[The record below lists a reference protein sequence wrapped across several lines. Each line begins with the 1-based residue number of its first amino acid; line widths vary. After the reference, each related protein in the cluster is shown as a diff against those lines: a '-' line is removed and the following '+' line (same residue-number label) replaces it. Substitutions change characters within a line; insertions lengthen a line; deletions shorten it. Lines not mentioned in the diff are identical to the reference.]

1 MSNINSLD
9 NNDQQKNQLLISIN
23 EILNINKSQK
33 IVFVYTVPKVGST
46 SLVSSLRLF
55 ALNSLAIIHIHD
67 EIMLKVLTHIENI
80 SINDII
86 LFNKNLGKEV
96 YVINVYRT
104 PIERK
109 ISSFFEKISPY
120 HFNNTEIEL
129 NSYNVNK
136 VINRFNNIFPWL
148 GEDGDHFLDVYGIKV
163 PDHFDYENKY
173 MVLKEN
179 DITYISLRLCDS
191 DKWGKIL
198 SNIFRTEIRI
208 VKDYESSK
216 KTTKDLYESFKK
228 NYRIPIN
235 LLNDVMKDKYLSYYY
250 SSDELTTYY
259 NQWLNKSTTEIKCY
273 TKEQYNLYNE
283 ISIENMHLDIIQK
296 EHYFDEGC
304 LCKACFGKRKRVIC
318 KILKNPND
326 IDENDKITHVGAKNE
341 LIERKV
347 SKASKI
353 NKILSNTIKQDKFK
367 QNMVTN
373 MTKKK

>member
-1 MSNINSLD
+1 MSNITNPEKIQSLINV
-9 NNDQQKNQLLISIN
+9 NNV
-23 EILNINKSQK
+23 LNIDKNNK

-46 SLVSSLRLF
+46 SIVSSLRLF
-55 ALNSLAIIHIHD
+55 ASKTFAIIHIHD
-67 EIMLKVLTHIENI
+67 EIMLKVLTHIDNI

-96 YVINVYRT
+96 YVINVYRS

-109 ISSFFEKISPY
+109 ISTFFEKISPH
-120 HFNNTEIEL
+120 HFNNIEIDI

-148 GEDGDHFLDVYGIKV
+148 GEDGDHLLDVYGINV

-173 MVLKEN
+173 MVVKEN

-198 SNIFRTEIRI
+198 TNIFRTEIRI
-208 VKDYESSK
+208 IKDYESSK
-216 KTTKDLYESFKK
+216 KTIKDLYESFKQ

-250 SSDELTTYY
+250 SSDELTIYY
-259 NQWLNKSTTEIKCY
+259 NQWLNKSTTEIKSY
-273 TKEQYNLYNE
+273 TKEEYNLYNE
-283 ISIENMHLDIIQK
+283 ISIENMHLDIIQR

-318 KILKNPND
+318 KILKNPNN

-347 SKASKI
+347 TKASKI
-353 NKILSNTIKQDKFK
+353 NKILSNTIKQQDKFK

-373 MTKKK
+373 VSKKNI

>member
-1 MSNINSLD
+1 
-9 NNDQQKNQLLISIN
+9 
-23 EILNINKSQK
+23 
-33 IVFVYTVPKVGST
+33 
-46 SLVSSLRLF
+46 
-55 ALNSLAIIHIHD
+55 
-67 EIMLKVLTHIENI
+67 MLKVLTHIDNI

-96 YVINVYRT
+96 YVINVYRS

-109 ISSFFEKISPY
+109 ISSFFEKISPH

-136 VINRFNNIFPWL
+136 VIVRFNNIFPWL
-148 GEDGDHFLDVYGIKV
+148 GEDGDHLLDVYGIKV

-191 DKWGKIL
+191 DKWGNIL
-198 SNIFRTEIRI
+198 TNIFGTEIRVI
-208 VKDYESSK
+208 KDYESSK
-216 KTTKDLYESFKK
+216 KTIKYLYESFKK

-259 NQWLNKSTTEIKCY
+259 NQWLNKSTIERNSY

-326 IDENDKITHVGAKNE
+326 INENDKITHVGAKNE

-353 NKILSNTIKQDKFK
+353 NKILLNTIKPDKFK
-367 QNMVTN
+367 NN
-373 MTKKK
+373 MTSIVSKKK